1 MEEGILKTLRSIHG
15 RGDSQNIT
23 FDTWKRGFSE
33 HCVLNTEE
41 EILQTLLSIHGRVDA
56 QKIAFHARK
65 SGYSEHC
72 VLHMEEGILRTL
84 LYSYKKHTYLIVLPM
99 GNTSICLTYVP
110 LFQATIGL
118 VHILYTVYL
127 YTTV

>member
-1 MEEGILKTLRSIHG
+1 MRSLHGKGIPRTLRSIHG
-15 RGDSQNIT
+15 RVNYQKIAFYTEQSGV
-23 FDTWKRGFSE
+23 SE
-33 HCVLNTEE
+33 HCVL
-41 EILQTLLSIHGRVDA
+41 
-56 QKIAFHARK
+56 
-65 SGYSEHC
+65 Y
-72 VLHMEEGILRTL
+72 MEEGILRTL

-99 GNTSICLTYVP
+99 GNTSICLTCVP